1 LQPKKSPLKVSR
13 EVKTAILVLSG
24 IALFIYLF
32 SFLKGDDLF
41 SNTKTYYTLFDYN
54 ALSPS
59 SPVTVKGNK
68 VGKVEEIEYVFE
80 TGKTK
85 VSFSVDPKLKFS
97 KNSVI
102 RLYETGIMG
111 GNALAIVNSY
121 DNDFANPGDYI
132 KSEVKPGL
140 ITSLESNFSG
150 LSSDLDSTIR
160 SADTLM
166 TSLNKLVVDESED
179 GLKRTI
185 AELNTS
191 LKSFQTLSSSIQGV
205 IAQNDQKIASVL
217 DNFDKTSNDLSE
229 LAKELKEAGL
239 SKTLGNLDKTLES
252 LQSVLASIDNK
263 EGTIGKLLHDDA
275 VYKNIEAA
283 TKEMELLLLDI
294 KLHPARYRRI
304 LSKKEIPY
312 EEPTEDQKN

>member
-1 LQPKKSPLKVSR
+1 LKVSR

-32 SFLKGDDLF
+32 SFLKGDDIF
-41 SNTKTYYTLFDYN
+41 ADTDTYYTIFDYN

-59 SPVTVKGNK
+59 SSVTVKGNK
-68 VGKVEEIEYVFE
+68 VGKVEEIEYIFE

-85 VSFSVDPKLKFS
+85 VSFSVDPNLKFS
-97 KNSVI
+97 KNSII
-102 RLYETGIMG
+102 RLYETGLMG

-121 DNDFANPGDYI
+121 DDDYAQPGDYI
-132 KSEVKPGL
+132 ESEVKPGL
-140 ITSLESNFSG
+140 ISSLERNFSG

-160 SADTLM
+160 SADTLL
-166 TSLNKLVVDESED
+166 TSLNTMVVDDSKD
-179 GLKRTI
+179 GLKRAI
-185 AELNTS
+185 AELNVS
-191 LKSFQTLSSSIQGV
+191 LKSFQDLSNSVQGL
-205 IAQNDQKIASVL
+205 ISQNDDKIASVL
-217 DNFDKTSNDLSE
+217 ENFDKTSKDLSE
-229 LAKELKEAGL
+229 LSQELKDAGL
-239 SKTLGNLDKTLES
+239 SNTLSNLDKTLEGM
-252 LQSVLASIDNK
+252 QTILASIDNS
-263 EGTIGKLLHDDA
+263 EGTIGKLLNDDA